1 MNILKS
7 LTPYKWLGIA
17 ALSFM
22 LTACENESAM
32 QREARR
38 HAEEQERV
46 VQEQVRKQEAAQPK
60 VLDISIDPAEVK
72 EVLTAYGKENPETIV
87 MIHTSMGDVK
97 VKLYEDTP
105 LHRAN
110 FIRLIKNGYY
120 DNSIFNR
127 VVKDFVVQ
135 GGRAERR
142 YVKIGNYRVP
152 AEFKPQRFHKKG
164 ALAMARTD
172 ENNPNKESSPRDFY
186 FVLGQTYN
194 NPTLDQIEKQY
205 NINLTAA
212 QRKAYTSK
220 GGVPQLD
227 KEYTVFGE
235 VLEGMSVLEKIS
247 RVEVKGEVPL
257 RDVMVTEMKVIE

>member
-1 MNILKS
+1 MDVFKKVIS
-7 LTPYKWLGIA
+7 FKWIGTA
-17 ALSFM
+17 M
-22 LTACENESAM
+22 LVCLLAGCENESAM

-46 VQEQVRKQEAAQPK
+46 AQEQLRKQEAAKPK
-60 VLDISIDPAEVK
+60 VLDISIDPGQVK
-72 EVLTAYGKENPETIV
+72 EVLTAYGKENPENIV
-87 MIHTSMGDVK
+87 MIHTSMGDIK

-110 FIRLIKNGYY
+110 FIRLVKNGYY

-152 AEFKPQRFHKKG
+152 AEFKPNRFHKRG

-186 FVLGQTYN
+186 FVLGQAYN
-194 NPTLDQIEKQY
+194 NPTLDQMEKQF
-205 NINLTAA
+205 NISLTPA
-212 QRKAYTSK
+212 QRKAYTTK

-235 VLEGMSVLEKIS
+235 VIEGMNVIEKIS
-247 RVEVKGEVPL
+247 GVEVNGEVPV
-257 RDVMVTEMKVIE
+257 RDVMVNEMKVIE